1 MKYKDFG
8 LGVLATMLLAGAAVM
23 FLVSEGS
30 LPESKTSGAV
40 STPVSAAVSA
50 QIRQQA
56 SAHFQ
61 RISADGAELTDGAE
75 KSRWVF

>member
-8 LGVLATMLLAGAAVM
+8 LGVLATMLLAGATVM

-30 LPESKTSGAV
+30 LAESKSSGGV
-40 STPVSAAVSA
+40 SAPVSPALSA

-61 RISADGAELTDGAE
+61 RTSADGAERPEGAE